1 MAWTTPRTWVA
12 GELVT
17 AAMLNTHLRDDL
29 NAVVQALIGH
39 TALRAIEQSSAP
51 SGVSAES
58 LIYSLTSDHQLY
70 AKLNNGSAVKLLT
83 AATAGVIVQV
93 QSASTSTQA
102 TSTST
107 SFADSNLSV
116 SITTQRSSNLVA
128 VIGVQA
134 AMTLGTS
141 DNLEIQTVR
150 NSTAITNPIIAWPGG
165 ATTINVIQYFP
176 IIDIDTPGS
185 AAAHT
190 YKTQYRRASG
200 AGSGVRVQPGSAVSR
215 LVAIEIAA

>member
-83 AATAGVIVQV
+83 AATVGAVVQV
-93 QSASTSTQA
+93 QVGVTSTPAST
-102 TSTST
+102 TSGSYSDTG
-107 SFADSNLSV
+107 LSV
-116 SITTQRSSNLVA
+116 AITTQRSSNIVVFALTQSCLSLSTTDVMELKM
-128 VIGVQA
+128 VR
-134 AMTLGTS
+134 TS
-141 DNLEIQTVR
+141 TDL
-150 NSTAITNPIIAWPGG
+150 TAPFESIATP
-165 ATTINVIQYFP
+165 ANINMRSVWMGS
-176 IIDIDTPGS
+176 DAPGS

-190 YKTQYRRASG
+190 YKTQFRRASG
-200 AGSGVRVQPGSAVSR
+200 AGSGVRVQPSNVPSAI
-215 LVAIEIAA
+215 VAIEFAA